1 MRLEGEKASL
11 THRLKHQVNVPVVL
25 RPDHVQE
32 ADDVRMV
39 PKLLRRE
46 PGAVCFVGD
55 ADLGFPPTLLGEPA
69 PGGAARWPG
78 LLTWSSMI
86 SRNVLWSETE
96 I

>member
-55 ADLGFPPTLLGEPA
+55 ADLGSPPPPCWENLHLEGL
-69 PGGAARWPG
+69 PGGPGCSPGAA
-78 LLTWSSMI
+78 
-86 SRNVLWSETE
+86 
-96 I
+96 